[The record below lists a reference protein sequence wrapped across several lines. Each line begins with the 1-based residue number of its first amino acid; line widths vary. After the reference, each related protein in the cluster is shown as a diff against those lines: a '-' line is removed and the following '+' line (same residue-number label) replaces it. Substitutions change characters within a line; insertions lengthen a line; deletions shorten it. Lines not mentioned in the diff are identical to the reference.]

1 MSISP
6 VNAFSDLSQDMMCE
20 IARRCDLSSA
30 IALRGVSK
38 GISNM
43 VVNKSP
49 GDHSVLIDVLKNHL
63 NLNKPNSI
71 IPFSI
76 TSNPLELATKL
87 MCKGSIDVKWIP
99 TELTGHKGCVTSV
112 AFSPDGSQ
120 IVSSSLDKTCRVWTK
135 NLEGKWDSIE
145 LSGHKECV
153 KSVAFSPDGS
163 QIVSGSYDK
172 TCRIWVIKRANK
184 D

>member
-6 VNAFSDLSQDMMCE
+6 VNAFSDLPQDMMCE

-49 GDHSVLIDVLKNHL
+49 G
-63 NLNKPNSI
+63 
-71 IPFSI
+71 
-76 TSNPLELATKL
+76 
-87 MCKGSIDVKWIP
+87 
-99 TELTGHKGCVTSV
+99 
-112 AFSPDGSQ
+112 GSQ
-120 IVSSSLDKTCRVWTK
+120 IVSGSYDKTCRVWTK
-135 NLEGKWDSIE
+135 SLEGKWDSIE
-145 LSGHKECV
+145 LSGHKDWV
-153 KSVAFSPDGS
+153 RSVAFSPDGS

-172 TCRIWVIKRANK
+172 T
-184 D
+184 

>member
-6 VNAFSDLSQDMMCE
+6 INKLSSANTFSHFPQDMMCE

-99 TELTGHKGCVTSV
+99 TELSGHKDYVMSV

-120 IVSSSLDKTCRVWTK
+120 IVSGSDDKTCRVWTK
-135 NLEGKWDSIE
+135 NLEGKWDSTE
-145 LSGHKECV
+145 LTGHKDCV
-153 KSVAFSPDGS
+153 RSVAFRPDGS
-163 QIVSGSYDK
+163 QI
-172 TCRIWVIKRANK
+172 
-184 D
+184 

>member
-99 TELTGHKGCVTSV
+99 TELSGHKDYVMSV

-120 IVSSSLDKTCRVWTK
+120 IVSGSDDKTCRVWTK
-135 NLEGKWDSIE
+135 NLEGKWDSTE
-145 LSGHKECV
+145 LTGHKL
-153 KSVAFSPDGS
+153 SL
-163 QIVSGSYDK
+163 IH
-172 TCRIWVIKRANK
+172 I
-184 D
+184 

>member
-38 GISNM
+38 GISDM

-99 TELTGHKGCVTSV
+99 TELTGHQDYVKLV

-120 IVSSSLDKTCRVWTK
+120 VVSGSVDKTCRVW
-135 NLEGKWDSIE
+135 D
-145 LSGHKECV
+145 
-153 KSVAFSPDGS
+153 
-163 QIVSGSYDK
+163 
-172 TCRIWVIKRANK
+172 IKRANK
-184 D
+184 DQGGDDGQPAPVQAAQDQPQELVQAIIGLL